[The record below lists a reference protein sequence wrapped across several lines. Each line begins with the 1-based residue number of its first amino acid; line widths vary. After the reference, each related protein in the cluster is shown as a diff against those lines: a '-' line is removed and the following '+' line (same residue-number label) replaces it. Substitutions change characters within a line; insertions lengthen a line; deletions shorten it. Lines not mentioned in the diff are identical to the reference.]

1 MFPVLIELAWDLR
14 PKPSPSCIWAGMMT
28 MNRIRISA
36 ERNGE
41 CDRECRSIRLDNTT
55 TSGLATLVVANFD
68 LSVKCN
74 KLAVLE
80 AFV

>member
-1 MFPVLIELAWDLR
+1 
-14 PKPSPSCIWAGMMT
+14 

-74 KLAVLE
+74 KLAVVE

>member
-1 MFPVLIELAWDLR
+1 MGWDDDDEPDKL
-14 PKPSPSCIWAGMMT
+14 
-28 MNRIRISA
+28 SA